1 MKRHMQQSADL
12 DREYTDALRSYL
24 RHGGEAGLLRA
35 YKAGRRGLGEGRGV
49 LSMVALHREAMAE
62 VMNGGDQTR
71 FLNADAFER
80 ASAFF
85 AESMSPF
92 EMTHLA
98 FAEAN
103 AALHQMNENLEDQL
117 KHIAHALHD
126 DAGQLLAAVHL
137 SLDMVE
143 RELEPPARSRLSV
156 IKKHLDDVYL
166 QLRHL
171 SHELRPTIL
180 DDLGLGPAIEFLSE
194 GVARRSGLRISVRA
208 LSGPRLP
215 VGVETVLYR
224 VIQEALNNVD
234 KHAQAKSVRIR
245 FQNSAKGVR
254 CSIVDDGVG
263 FHAEGPRARST
274 RHGLG
279 LMGMREKLQPLGG
292 SLKIESAPGQGTK
305 LLITVPRRD

>member
-1 MKRHMQQSADL
+1 MKTQMPQSADL
-12 DREYTDALRSYL
+12 DREYTAALRSYL
-24 RHGGEAGLLRA
+24 RRGGEAALLRA
-35 YKAGRRGLGEGRGV
+35 YKVGRRGLGEGRGV
-49 LSMVALHREAMAE
+49 LRMLAMHREAMVE
-62 VMNGGDQTR
+62 VMNGGDRTK
-71 FLNADAFER
+71 FLDPGGFER

-85 AESMSPF
+85 SESMSPF

-103 AALHQMNENLEDQL
+103 AALHQMNEDLENQL

-143 RELEPPARSRLSV
+143 RELAPEARSRLSV
-156 IKKHLDDVYL
+156 IKKHLDDVYQ

-194 GVARRSGLRISVRA
+194 GVSRRSGLRISVRA
-208 LSGPRLP
+208 LNGPRLP
-215 VGVETVLYR
+215 VAVETVLYR
-224 VIQEALNNVD
+224 VIQEALTNVD
-234 KHAQAKSVRIR
+234 KHAHAKAVKIR
-245 FQNSAKGVR
+245 FRNSAKGVR

-263 FHAEGPRARST
+263 FYAEGPRARST

-292 SLKIESAPGQGTK
+292 SLKIESTPGHGTR